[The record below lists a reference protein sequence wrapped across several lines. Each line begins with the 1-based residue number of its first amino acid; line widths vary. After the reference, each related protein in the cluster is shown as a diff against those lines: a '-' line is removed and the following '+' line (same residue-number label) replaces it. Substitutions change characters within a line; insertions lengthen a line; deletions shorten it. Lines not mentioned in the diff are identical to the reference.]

1 MCIKIAKFRTTVRKN
16 RWKWYFYEKAKY
28 KTIEEKID
36 QAIYESEKEVDEGT
50 KPILFKEAKKKLD
63 DEFYGK
69 SIKSYK

>member
-1 MCIKIAKFRTTVRKN
+1 MNKEKN
-16 RWKWYFYEKAKY
+16 

-50 KPILFKEAKKKLD
+50 KPISFKEAKKKLD